1 MLSLLG
7 SACTTCNASL
17 ACVAGVARFYFFYDE
32 LDSVTVYIGD
42 YPVERNVLV
51 RFRGKEK
58 VKQCARAEAEWLEKD
73 IQRATL
79 ATPD

>member
-1 MLSLLG
+1 MLSLLS

-17 ACVAGVARFYFFYDE
+17 ACVAGVARFYFFYE
-32 LDSVTVYIGD
+32 NPDSVTVYVGD
-42 YPVERNVLV
+42 YPFACNVLA

-58 VKQCARAEAEWLEKD
+58 VEQCTKQCTRAEKD
-73 IQRATL
+73 MQRATL